1 MFKIHDDRGGIA
13 MAENKDS
20 LMKSFSMIENS
31 LEKMWDM
38 WLVSLGSL
46 SWTQDQIEN
55 MTRKQLDQNKAA
67 REEMIKLV
75 EDLSKQM
82 RRNQEQ
88 FQTIVEEAVMN
99 TYQQIDVTGKG
110 MFSDLTKKVEDL
122 SKKVEKK

>member
-1 MFKIHDDRGGIA
+1 
-13 MAENKDS
+13 MADNKEG
-20 LMKSFSMIENS
+20 LVKSFNMIENS
-31 LEKMWDM
+31 MEKMWDM

-55 MTRKQLDQNKAA
+55 MTRKQLDQNKSA

-88 FQTIVEEAVMN
+88 FQKIIEEAVMN
-99 TYQQIDVTGKG
+99 TYEHINYTNQNLI
-110 MFSDLTKKVEDL
+110 SDLSKKVEDL

>member
-1 MFKIHDDRGGIA
+1 

-20 LMKSFSMIENS
+20 LMTSFSMIENS

-67 REEMIKLV
+67 REEMMKLV

-99 TYQQIDVTGKG
+99 TYEQINVTNKG

-122 SKKVEKK
+122 SKKAEKK

>member
-1 MFKIHDDRGGIA
+1 

-99 TYQQIDVTGKG
+99 TYEQINVTNKD

-122 SKKVEKK
+122 SKKAEKK

>member
-1 MFKIHDDRGGIA
+1 
-13 MAENKDS
+13 MADNKEG
-20 LMKSFSMIENS
+20 LAKSFNMIENS
-31 LEKMWDM
+31 MDKMWDM

-55 MTRKQLDQNKAA
+55 MTRKQLDQNKSA

-88 FQTIVEEAVMN
+88 FQKIVEESVMS
-99 TYQQIDVTGKG
+99 TYEHINDTNQNLMGEL
-110 MFSDLTKKVEDL
+110 SKKVDDL
-122 SKKVEKK
+122 AKKVEKK